1 MTSHRLTAS
10 DIPIAFTF
18 DGRAMAGREGDTIAS
33 ALLANGVRV
42 VGRSFKYH
50 RPRGIFGHWSEEP
63 NAVVDVTLDGA
74 TTPNL
79 RATTELLRAGMDVRS
94 VNAKPSAEADRFGIL
109 DRLSAF
115 LPAGFYYK
123 TFLWPDWHL
132 FEPRIRAM
140 AGLGRLD
147 PANEPPADA
156 AIVNAHCDLLV
167 VGAGPA
173 GLAAARAAA
182 RVGKRVVL
190 VDDRPQPGGS
200 LGHCGAMVDGRAG
213 PDWAAETVVEIEAAG
228 GLVLPGTV
236 AYGIYDHDLVC
247 CWQRRD
253 GGPDRQWRIRPG
265 RIVVAAG
272 AIERPLVFPD
282 NDRPGVMS
290 AEAALAYLKRHDVLV
305 GKRIVVATNNDRAYA
320 AAQALAAAGAEVTIA
335 DLREQTPASDSS
347 DLQILRGATID
358 AVHGVKGVQAV
369 TVSGQRI
376 EADCL
381 LVSGGFTPTVHL
393 FCQAKGKLR
402 YDDRIA
408 AFVPG
413 DPVPRMVVA
422 GAANGTLALDA
433 ALAEGHAAGGGEG
446 DAPRADG
453 ALAQPGIAPAWPRAG
468 AKGRQWIDFQNDV
481 TLKDVELAARENFR
495 SVEHL
500 KRYTTLGM
508 ATDQGKTSNM
518 NGLAAM
524 AAITGRSIE
533 QTGTTTYRPPF
544 VPVPFTVVA
553 GRRRGELFNPVRR
566 LALESQHRAAGA
578 VFREYGGWLRPAW
591 YGLADRPHDEIRR
604 EAGQARETVAIFDG
618 SPLGKIEVL
627 GPQAGAIVDY
637 NSYQTIS
644 TLKPGRTRYGFM
656 LTEGGV
662 IYDDGVVSKLADDHY
677 VVSCS
682 SGHVAGVVLRLE
694 EWRQDQFDRSQAFV
708 HNLTPHWATLT
719 ACGPRSKALV
729 AALSLG
735 IDLDDAALPH
745 MGLATGS
752 FQGAVARVARV
763 SFTGDRS
770 YEISVPASKAFDLW
784 QAMNEAGR
792 TLDAVL
798 MGSEALLLLRAEK
811 GYIIAGKDTDGTTMP
826 HDLGIT
832 GPRDKRQGEYVGKR
846 SLFTENAQR
855 SDRQHFVG
863 LTVADGGGPLPTG
876 AHALD
881 TSNGRR
887 RSIGYATSSYFS
899 PALGRPIALGL
910 IENGLARTGEE
921 IEFVH
926 LGKPR
931 RAMISPACAFDPEGG
946 RLNG

>member
-1 MTSHRLTAS
+1 MTSHRTTSGGTAV
-10 DIPIAFTF
+10 PFTF
-18 DGRAMAGREGDTIAS
+18 DGRALSGREGDTIAS
-33 ALLANGVRV
+33 ALLANGVRI

-63 NAVVDVTLDGA
+63 NAIVDVTIGGR

-79 RATTELLRAGMDVRS
+79 RATTEPLAEGMDVRS
-94 VNAKPSAEADRFGIL
+94 VNAKPTAEGDRFGLL
-109 DRLSAF
+109 DRLSSF

-147 PANEPPADA
+147 PAHEPPADA

-167 VGAGPA
+167 IGAGPA
-173 GLAAARAAA
+173 GLAAAKAAI
-182 RVGKRVVL
+182 RLGKRVIL
-190 VDDRPQPGGS
+190 VDDRPDPGGS
-200 LGHCGAMVDGRAG
+200 LGHCDAVIDGM
-213 PDWAAETVVEIEAAG
+213 PETEWAAAAVARISGEG
-228 GLVLPGTV
+228 GIVLPRTV
-236 AYGIYDHDLVC
+236 AYGVYDHDLVC

-253 GGPDRQWRIRPG
+253 GAPDRQWRIRPS
-265 RIVVAAG
+265 RIVLAAG
-272 AIERPLVFPD
+272 AIERPLVFAD

-290 AEAALAYLKRHDVLV
+290 ADAALAYLKRHEVLV
-305 GKRIVVATNNDRAYA
+305 GRRVVLATANDIAYRSA
-320 AAQALAAAGAEVTIA
+320 RALAEAGADVTVA
-335 DLREQTPASDSS
+335 DLNQQTGLTDRSGIEILHGAS
-347 DLQILRGATID
+347 ID
-358 AVHGVKGVQAV
+358 AVHGAKGVEAV
-369 TVSGQRI
+369 TVSGRRI

-393 FCQAKGKLR
+393 FCQAKGRLR
-402 YDDRIA
+402 YDEAIA

-413 DPVPRMVVA
+413 DPLPRMAVA
-422 GAANGTLALDA
+422 GAANGTFALDA

-446 DAPRADG
+446 DAPRTESVA
-453 ALAQPGIAPAWPRAG
+453 APRIEAAWPRTG
-468 AKGRQWIDFQNDV
+468 AKGRQWIDYQNDV

-524 AAITGRSIE
+524 AAITGRAIGE
-533 QTGTTTYRPPF
+533 TGTTTYRPPF

-553 GRRRGELFNPVRR
+553 GRRREELFNPVRR
-566 LALESQHRAAGA
+566 LALETEHRAAGA
-578 VFREYGGWLRPAW
+578 VFREYGGWLRPAF
-591 YGLADRPHDEIRR
+591 YGSADRPQEEIRR
-604 EAGQARETVAIFDG
+604 EAEQARATVAIFDG

-627 GPQAGAIVDY
+627 GPEAGAIVDY

-694 EWRQDQFDRSQAFV
+694 EWRQDRFDPAQGFV

-719 ACGPRSKALV
+719 ACGPRAKALV

-735 IDLDDAALPH
+735 VDLDDAALPH

-752 FQGAVARVARV
+752 FEGAPARVSRV

-770 YEISVPASKAFDLW
+770 YEISVPGSKAAALW
-784 QAMNEAGR
+784 RAMNEAGR
-792 TLDAVL
+792 VLDAVL
-798 MGSEALLLLRAEK
+798 LGSEALLLLRAEK

-826 HDLGIT
+826 NDLGII
-832 GPRDKRQGEYVGKR
+832 GPRDKRQNEYCGKR
-846 SLFTENAQR
+846 SLFTDNAMR
-855 SDRQHFVG
+855 DGRQHFVG
-863 LTVADGGGPLPTG
+863 LTVADDGGPLPTG
-876 AHALD
+876 AHAVD
-881 TSNGRR
+881 MSGGRA
-887 RSIGYATSSYFS
+887 RSIGYATSSYDS
-899 PALGRPIALGL
+899 PVIGRPIALGL
-910 IENGLARTGEE
+910 IENGLARLGEE
-921 IEFVH
+921 IEFIH
-926 LGKPR
+926 LGQRR
-931 RAMISPACAFDPEGG
+931 RATVTQPCAFDPEGA
-946 RLNG
+946 RLNA